1 MTKSFKALLVVFAIL
16 VLFLGGVSYVI
27 LSLAVVYGLF
37 YGITIK
43 HGKASLKA
51 DVNTYTIKQRDKLDF
66 TYNLCVNFFLPFVF
80 QISLESPYYFVPV
93 SGEKTNK
100 LIARKQCLQGTIRY
114 SGNRRGVYKIGQFS
128 INISDPLGFFKRK
141 IQINDTKEIYVF
153 PYLVPFERLNIYLS
167 DPINGLK
174 AKYQLN
180 MDYTSIAGVR
190 DYTTEDPLSMIH
202 WKQTAHRDKLM
213 VKELDFT
220 ASKRIEIVV
229 NLYKKKLQ
237 FQDSACAI
245 AASIANYANSHHLPF
260 GLVVNGKSG
269 LNVSVGKGDFHLIQ
283 LFKALAMA
291 DESDAEETITFINK
305 LHTKIEF
312 GSEVF
317 FIDQDISEE
326 SMLALMKVKYFLSR
340 LNIVLLPDGTFVLPN
355 EKPPHYY
362 FKEAYYMTVLG
373 RSKEALAK
381 EGIFVYPIL
390 GKDYASKLEMIKR

>member
-1 MTKSFKALLVVFAIL
+1 LTKSFKILLIILALLA
-16 VLFLGGVSYVI
+16 LFLGGVSYVI
-27 LSLAVVYGLF
+27 FGFAVVYGLF
-37 YGITIK
+37 YGIAVKRGT
-43 HGKASLKA
+43 ASLKT
-51 DVNTYTIKQRDKLDF
+51 DVNTYTIKQRDKLEFVYD
-66 TYNLCVNFFLPFVF
+66 LSVNFFLPFVF

-93 SGEKTNK
+93 SGQKTTT
-100 LIARKQCLQGTIRY
+100 LVARKQHLHGAIRY
-114 SGNRRGVYKIGQFS
+114 SGNRRGVYKIGEFS
-128 INISDPLGFFKRK
+128 IHISDPLGFFKRK
-141 IQINDTKEIYVF
+141 IQVKDVKEIYVF

-190 DYTTEDPLSMIH
+190 DYTTNDPLSMIH
-202 WKQTAHRDKLM
+202 WKQTAHRDSLM

-220 ASKRIEIVV
+220 ASKRIEIVI

-245 AASIANYANSHHLPF
+245 AASIANYANSYHLPF
-260 GLVVNGKSG
+260 GLIVNGKNG
-269 LNVSVGKGDFHLIQ
+269 INVSVGKGDFHLIQ

-291 DESDAEETITFINK
+291 DESGAEETIAFINK

-317 FIDQDISEE
+317 FIDQDISED

-340 LNIVLLPDGTFVLPN
+340 LNIVLLPDGTFVLPH

-390 GKDYASKLEMIKR
+390 GKDYASKLEMIRQ